1 MERDQKERLKLILKN
16 LKLLIE
22 SLESEIHS
30 DTSSYL
36 ESKAEN
42 YDDPSY
48 YSDND
53 LEFDEL
59 YDDYID
65 YGSSDVNNRYR
76 ITNDDDGDGL

>member
-1 MERDQKERLKLILKN
+1 MERDQKERLKLIIKN
-16 LKLLIE
+16 LKLLID
-22 SLESEIHS
+22 SLESEIYS

-36 ESKAEN
+36 GSKVEN

-48 YSDND
+48 YYDKD
-53 LEFDEL
+53 LEFDEV

-65 YGSSDVNNRYR
+65 YGSSDMNNRYR